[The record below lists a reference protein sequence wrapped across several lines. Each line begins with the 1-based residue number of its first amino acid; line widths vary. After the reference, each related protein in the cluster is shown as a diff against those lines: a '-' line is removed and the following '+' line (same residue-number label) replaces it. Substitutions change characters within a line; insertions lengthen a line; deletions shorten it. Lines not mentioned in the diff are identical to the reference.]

1 MSLTLPFL
9 TCEKA
14 FHSSKRIVFPSQLH
28 FANYGITFGGNDF
41 PWGEHIYLYNKRIS
55 GSDIFSLSNA
65 AAECL
70 LTCLPVRKTAAL
82 LLKW

>member
-14 FHSSKRIVFPSQLH
+14 FHSSKRIVFPSQ

-41 PWGEHIYLYNKRIS
+41 PWGEHIYLYNKK
-55 GSDIFSLSNA
+55 N
-65 AAECL
+65 
-70 LTCLPVRKTAAL
+70 
-82 LLKW
+82 